1 MLREWP
7 TWVPMVTEVL
17 LAQGQTTL
25 PSTVRPER
33 QWAMLRHRSEACT
46 GIPTSPIG
54 AAVSGL
60 LAVQ

>member
-1 MLREWP
+1 
-7 TWVPMVTEVL
+7 VPMVTEVL